1 MSSRLFDLLLGVGFC
16 FLVRVQNAVST
27 VDYGA
32 ALTKSLLFYEAQRSG
47 KLPADQR
54 IRWRGDSALS
64 DGISAGIDLV
74 GGYYDAGDNVKFGF
88 PMAFTVTML
97 AWSVVEFGPQLQAR
111 NELSNALRSIK
122 WGTDYLI
129 KAHPEP
135 NVLYGEVGDGGSDHA
150 CWQRPEDMTTP
161 RTVYRIDEQHPG
173 ADLAGE
179 TAAAFAAASIA
190 FRKSNPSYSSELL
203 NHAKQDELLWAG
215 AWLERATND
224 HTYLEFIKGSSN
236 SAGTRKVFSW
246 DDKYAG
252 TQLLIAKGI
261 LEGKLSG
268 EGKLGEYKNN
278 AEQYICN
285 CIQKGNSNVA
295 RTNGGLLWFLEWDNL
310 QYVTSSSFIIT
321 AYARILAG
329 TRTKTLRC
337 EAGEV
342 GPRDLIAFAR
352 SQVDY
357 ILGSNPKKMSY
368 MVGFGSNYPKQVHHR
383 GASIVS
389 IKKDS
394 RPVSCQAGFNE
405 WFHKNGENPNVLE
418 GAVVGGPDQRDEY
431 RDARDNYQQAEPAT
445 ANNAPLVGVL
455 ASLAAAA

>member
-1 MSSRLFDLLLGVGFC
+1 MSSRLFDLLLVVGFC
-16 FLVRVQNAVST
+16 FVVHVQNAVST

-32 ALTKSLLFYEAQRSG
+32 ALTKTLLFYEAQRSG

-64 DGISAGIDLV
+64 DGKSAGIDLV

-179 TAAAFAAASIA
+179 TAAAFASASIA

-236 SAGTRKVFSW
+236 SGGTRKMFSW

-252 TQLLIAKGI
+252 AQLLIAKGI

-337 EAGEV
+337 AAGEV